1 MPNYLKS
8 ITYKREK
15 LQEAKTVA
23 ISLCQLS
30 SNSHNMPEERLQVAV
45 SGLQQ
50 AVHNF
55 VEAVL
60 AEIQKK

>member
-1 MPNYLKS
+1 
-8 ITYKREK
+8 
-15 LQEAKTVA
+15 
-23 ISLCQLS
+23 
-30 SNSHNMPEERLQVAV
+30 MPEERLQVAV